1 MPEHEA
7 EQALIDGLADPD
19 PTVRM
24 MVILALDRRD
34 PAVSVERIV
43 QELRARHGQSVP
55 DPYRSPDAT
64 ETVELGLDGWQRL
77 PLVMVARE
85 ALASVE
91 AQSRHDAV
99 RILAQ
104 LDDPEAT
111 ELLSAVLDDPDPD
124 MRQLA
129 SEALSR
135 VHERRSM
142 RRG

>member
-1 MPEHEA
+1 MPEPEA
-7 EQALIDGLADPD
+7 EQALIDGLGDPD

-34 PAVSVERIV
+34 PAVSVQRIV
-43 QELRARHGQSVP
+43 QKVRARHGQSVP
-55 DPYRSPDAT
+55 DPYRPPDAT

-77 PLVMVARE
+77 PLVTVARE

-135 VHERRSM
+135 VHERPPM